1 MSIHSYSQFGED
13 VFIAQHFDPNYQ
25 GICIDIG
32 ATDGIGMSN
41 TYHFEKHGWK
51 CIAVEANP
59 NMIDALKSNRANA
72 VHCAVGQYNNR
83 EVEFKLVTLE
93 GGNQTAISGLEL
105 DQRLMQSHAFLNPQ
119 VSIVKVQERTLDNI
133 IADFDWVTHID
144 FISIDTE
151 GTELDVLKGFD
162 IPKWNVK
169 LFCIEN
175 NFNDPEIEQYL
186 GLFGYRKVRRHEVND
201 FYTL

>member
-1 MSIHSYSQFGED
+1 MIHSYSQFGED
-13 VFIAQHFDPNYQ
+13 AFIAQHFDPDYK

-41 TYHFEKHGWK
+41 TYHFEQHGWK
-51 CIAVEANP
+51 AICVEANP
-59 NMIDALKSNRANA
+59 AMIPSLTQTRANA
-72 VHCAVGQYNNR
+72 VHCAVGQYNNK
-83 EVEFKLVTLE
+83 EVEFKVVTLE

-105 DQRLMQSHAFLNPQ
+105 DHRLMESHAFLNPQ
-119 VSIVKVQERTLDNI
+119 VSIVKVPERTLDSI

-169 LFCIEN
+169 MFCIEN
-175 NFNDPEIEQYL
+175 NFLAIKNL
-186 GLFGYRKVRRHEVND
+186 KCCN
-201 FYTL
+201 

>member
-13 VFIAQHFDPNYQ
+13 VFIAQHFDPEYK
-25 GICIDIG
+25 GTCINIG
-32 ATDGIGMSN
+32 ATDGINMDN
-41 TYHFEKHGWK
+41 TYHFELHGWK
-51 CIAVEANP
+51 CISVEANP
-59 NMIDALKSNRANA
+59 ALYEELKKNRMNA
-72 VHCAVGQYNNR
+72 VHCAVGKFDNR
-83 EVEFKLVTLE
+83 EVEFNVVTLQ

-105 DQRLMQSHAFLNPQ
+105 DQRLMQSHAFLNP
-119 VSIVKVQERTLDNI
+119 VVEKVKVQERKLDSI
-133 IADFDWVTHID
+133 IADFDWVTSID

-169 LFCIEN
+169 MFCIEN

-186 GLFGYRKVRRHEVND
+186 ALFGYRKIRRHEVND

>member
-1 MSIHSYSQFGED
+1 
-13 VFIAQHFDPNYQ
+13 
-25 GICIDIG
+25 
-32 ATDGIGMSN
+32 MSN
-41 TYHFEKHGWK
+41 TYHFEQHGWK
-51 CIAVEANP
+51 AICVEANP
-59 NMIDALKSNRANA
+59 AMIPSLQQTRANA
-72 VHCAVGQYNNR
+72 VHCAVGQYNNK
-83 EVEFKLVTLE
+83 EVEFKVVTLE

-119 VSIVKVQERTLDNI
+119 VNIVKVPERTLDSI
-133 IADFDWVTHID
+133 IADFDWVSHID

-169 LFCIEN
+169 MFCIEN

-186 GLFGYRKVRRHEVND
+186 ALFGYRKVRRHEVND
-201 FYTL
+201 FYTK